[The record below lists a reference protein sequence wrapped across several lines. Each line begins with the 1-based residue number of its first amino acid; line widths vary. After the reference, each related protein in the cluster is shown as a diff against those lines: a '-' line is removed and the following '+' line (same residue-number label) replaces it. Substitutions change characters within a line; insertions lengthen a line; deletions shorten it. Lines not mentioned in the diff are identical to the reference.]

1 MGRQSAEQKRQKKPS
16 SFAVKADTTHGCLN
30 IQQGAMPVFEST
42 GPTGHRKRMR
52 QRVLAQGAASLA
64 DYELLEMLL
73 YVGIP
78 RKDTK
83 PLAKNL
89 INVFGSLPA
98 VLEAGEENLR
108 QISGVTRASAAVLQD
123 IAYVADRLPES
134 GEETRQFLGNWDSI
148 LEYADV
154 YLAKAPRG
162 QVRALFLDSRNQ
174 LIADEA
180 VPAFLHEGRS
190 HEAMASIR
198 QAVALVLQRALALHA
213 CALVTVD
220 LVAED
225 QTLDQTL
232 AQNAPFV
239 RELQRSAPL
248 LAVEVHDHIAIG
260 CGEWRS
266 FNHHTGPKS

>member
-16 SFAVKADTTHGCLN
+16 SFAVKADTTQGCLN
-30 IQQGAMPVFEST
+30 APQGAMPVFEST

-83 PLAKNL
+83 PLAKSL
-89 INVFGSLPA
+89 INTFGTLQA

-108 QISGVTRASAAVLQD
+108 QISGVTRASVAVLQD
-123 IAYVADRLPES
+123 VACVADRLPES
-134 GEETRQFLGNWDSI
+134 GEESRQFLGNWDSI

-154 YLAKAPRG
+154 YLANAPRG

-174 LIADEA
+174 LIADET
-180 VPAFLHEGRS
+180 VPAFLHEGSS
-190 HEAMASIR
+190 HEAMACIR

-220 LVAED
+220 LVAEN
-225 QTLDQTL
+225 QTLDQSL

-248 LAVEVHDHIAIG
+248 LAVEVHDHITIG
-260 CGEWRS
+260 WGEWRS
-266 FNHHTGPKS
+266 FNHHAGPKF

>member
-1 MGRQSAEQKRQKKPS
+1 MERQSAGQKRQKKPERS
-16 SFAVKADTTHGCLN
+16 VAKAGTTQGC
-30 IQQGAMPVFEST
+30 QSAPQTSMPAFEST

-52 QRVLAQGAASLA
+52 QRVMAQGAAALA

-73 YVGIP
+73 YVGVP

-83 PLAKNL
+83 PLAKSL
-89 INVFGSLPA
+89 INAFGSFRA
-98 VLEAGEENLR
+98 VIEAKEEDLR
-108 QISGVTRASAAVLQD
+108 QIGGVTRASAALLQNV
-123 IAYVADRLPES
+123 ARVADRLPENGAES
-134 GEETRQFLGNWDSI
+134 RHFLGNWDSI

-154 YLAKAPRG
+154 YLAYTPKG
-162 QVRALFLDSRNQ
+162 QMRALFLDSRNQ

-180 VPAFLHEGRS
+180 VPPFLHEGSS
-190 HEAMASIR
+190 HEAMACIR
-198 QAVALVLQRALALHA
+198 HAVAQVLQRALALHA

-225 QTLDQTL
+225 QTLDESL

-260 CGEWRS
+260 RGEWRS
-266 FNHHTGPKS
+266 FNHSAGSKS